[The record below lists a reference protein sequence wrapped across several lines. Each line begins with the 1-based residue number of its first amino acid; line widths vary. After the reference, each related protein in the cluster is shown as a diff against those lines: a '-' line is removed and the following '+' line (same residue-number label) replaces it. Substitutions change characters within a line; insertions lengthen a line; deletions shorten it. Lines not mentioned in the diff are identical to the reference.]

1 MLENLNLTKLS
12 RLAKKTEEVSM
23 AIRIQ
28 EHTDVWCLVFN
39 NALRFIYFL
48 SEQDKRF
55 SLNMGTMPAKDLQ
68 GKRHKQIIRARD
80 AYLRW

>member
-28 EHTDVWCLVFN
+28 EHTDVWCLVLN
-39 NALRFIYFL
+39 NAFPIYLFF
-48 SEQDKRF
+48 ERT
-55 SLNMGTMPAKDLQ
+55 G
-68 GKRHKQIIRARD
+68 
-80 AYLRW
+80 